1 MDEGTT
7 LNGLALILLLDI
19 TAIIAGIII
28 AMWRQERWIFRAF
41 GLAVIVLHGLY
52 LLYWLL

>member
-1 MDEGTT
+1 MV
-7 LNGLALILLLDI
+7 IHLLDI
-19 TAIIAGIII
+19 TAITAGVII
-28 AMWRQERWIFRAF
+28 AMWRQERRIIRAF

>member
-7 LNGLALILLLDI
+7 LNGLALMLLLDI
-19 TAIIAGIII
+19 TAIIAGVII
-28 AMWRQERWIFRAF
+28 AMWRQERWIIRAF
-41 GLAVIVLHGLY
+41 GLTVIVLHGLY